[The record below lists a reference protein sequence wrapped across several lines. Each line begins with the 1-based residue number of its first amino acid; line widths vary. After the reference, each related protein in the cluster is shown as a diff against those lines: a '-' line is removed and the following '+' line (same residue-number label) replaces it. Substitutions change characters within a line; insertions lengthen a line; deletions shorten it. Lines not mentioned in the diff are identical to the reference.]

1 MRSHG
6 ERVSTSYSWKL
17 LGALPG
23 VETELTRKE
32 GQGMRRPP
40 HRASGFV
47 GQMPRAGSDWTSSS
61 PWDASGSSQQPVSR
75 VTWLPAGAGRDLIQH
90 ELVRDPGKTRPVG
103 SVRARPSFAPK
114 CEGALHFSLHECS

>member
-1 MRSHG
+1 MRTHG

-47 GQMPRAGSDWTSSS
+47 GQMPRAGSAPDEVQPLGCATRQRNAPGGLAPEGPDVCDWHT
-61 PWDASGSSQQPVSR
+61 PP
-75 VTWLPAGAGRDLIQH
+75 DL
-90 ELVRDPGKTRPVG
+90 LSYWG
-103 SVRARPSFAPK
+103 
-114 CEGALHFSLHECS
+114 